1 MSYSQGIQASGSPAA
16 DGDDAPTQRDRAL
29 ETEPGRHAEATSDVV
44 TAASTRNRVRNT
56 LRNTLRNTSQ
66 DADGAVDEDRAP
78 LSSPRERAVLELVA
92 RLRLVSL
99 GLVHRTLFP
108 DVSRQVVGRLVG
120 RMTRR
125 GWLRSWAE
133 PTASGGNPRWLFPT
147 AAGRTAG
154 LGMALGTAVGTPAER
169 LVSTML
175 PSARTRPLELTPRI
189 VPPFLRHQQE
199 VATLLVRLAQAHGAL
214 WYSAWD
220 RPLPQAGAPV
230 ALPQPDGVLVLPGTA
245 APELVFLE
253 HDRGMESPA
262 HFARAKAER
271 YAELAVRPE
280 LCQRL
285 FGFPSFRLA
294 VTVEDFRSHR
304 MPLERLGRLARL
316 LVDAGVARESRL
328 ALAGWANDMP
338 AGAVW
343 CRADDPFVPR
353 PRPAIEVQA
362 SDLRHTLLCPAP
374 RPGAPCAC
382 RGHPGALATFY
393 GIP

>member
-56 LRNTLRNTSQ
+56 LRNTSR
-66 DADGAVDEDRAP
+66 DANGAVDEDRAP
-78 LSSPRERAVLELVA
+78 LISPRERAVLELVT
-92 RLRLVSL
+92 RLRLVPL
-99 GLVHRTLFP
+99 GLVHRALFS

-125 GWLRSWAE
+125 GFLRTWAE
-133 PTASGGNPRWLFPT
+133 PTASGGNPRWLVPT

-154 LGMALGTAVGTPAER
+154 LGMVLGAAVGTPAER

-175 PSARTRPLELTPRI
+175 PSARTRPLDLTPRI

-199 VATLLVRLAQAHGAL
+199 VATLLVRLAQARRAL

-220 RPLPQAGAPV
+220 RPLPQAGAPI
-230 ALPQPDGVLVLPGTA
+230 ALPQPDGVLILPGATG
-245 APELVFLE
+245 PELVFLE

-294 VTVEDFRSHR
+294 VTVEDFRFHR
-304 MPLERLGRLARL
+304 VPLERLGRLARL
-316 LVDAGVARESRL
+316 LLDAGVARESL
-328 ALAGWANDMP
+328 LTLAGWVYDSP
-338 AGAVW
+338 SGTVW

-353 PRPAIEVQA
+353 PRPAPEAQDT
-362 SDLRHTLLCPAP
+362 DLRHTLLCLAV
-374 RPGAPCAC
+374 RPGTPCAC
-382 RGHPGALATFY
+382 GA
-393 GIP
+393 

>member
-1 MSYSQGIQASGSPAA
+1 MSYSYALQTSGTSAA

-29 ETEPGRHAEATSDVV
+29 ETGPGRQAEAAPDGTS
-44 TAASTRNRVRNT
+44 AAPTRNRV
-56 LRNTLRNTSQ
+56 LNTLRNTSRE
-66 DADGAVDEDRAP
+66 ADGAVDEDRAP
-78 LSSPRERAVLELVA
+78 LISPRERAVLELVV
-92 RLRLVSL
+92 RLRLVPL
-99 GLVHRTLFP
+99 GLVHRTLFS

-133 PTASGGNPRWLFPT
+133 PTASGGNPRWLVPT

-154 LGMALGTAVGTPAER
+154 LGMVLGAAVGTSTER

-189 VPPFLRHQQE
+189 VPPFLRHQHE
-199 VATLLVRLAQAHGAL
+199 LATLLVRLAQAHGAL

-220 RPLPQAGAPV
+220 RPLPLAGAPI
-230 ALPQPDGVLVLPGTA
+230 ALPQPDGVLVLPGA
-245 APELVFLE
+245 AGPELVFLE

-262 HFARAKAER
+262 HFARTKAER

-285 FGFPSFRLA
+285 FGFPTFRLA
-294 VTVEDFRSHR
+294 VTVDDFRFRR

-316 LVDAGVARESRL
+316 LVDAGVARESL
-328 ALAGWANDMP
+328 LTLAGWVYDSP
-338 AGAVW
+338 SGAVW

-353 PRPAIEVQA
+353 PRPAIEVQDP
-362 SDLRHTLLCPAP
+362 DLRHTLAIPL
-374 RPGAPCAC
+374 GAHEVRYV
-382 RGHPGALATFY
+382 RGVGD
-393 GIP
+393 GGGG

>member
-1 MSYSQGIQASGSPAA
+1 M
-16 DGDDAPTQRDRAL
+16 
-29 ETEPGRHAEATSDVV
+29 
-44 TAASTRNRVRNT
+44 
-56 LRNTLRNTSQ
+56 
-66 DADGAVDEDRAP
+66 VD
-78 LSSPRERAVLELVA
+78 
-92 RLRLVSL
+92 
-99 GLVHRTLFP
+99 
-108 DVSRQVVGRLVG
+108 
-120 RMTRR
+120 R

-133 PTASGGNPRWLFPT
+133 PTASGGNPRWLVPT

-154 LGMALGTAVGTPAER
+154 LGIALGTAVGTPAEQ

-199 VATLLVRLAQAHGAL
+199 VATLLVRLAQANGAL

-220 RPLPQAGAPV
+220 RPLPQAGAPI
-230 ALPQPDGVLVLPGTA
+230 ALPQADGVLVLPGA
-245 APELVFLE
+245 AGPELVFLE

-294 VTVEDFRSHR
+294 VTVEDFRFHR

-328 ALAGWANDMP
+328 ALAGWVHDCP
-338 AGAVW
+338 SGAVW
-343 CRADDPFVPR
+343 CKADDPFVPR
-353 PRPAIEVQA
+353 PRPAIEVQDV
-362 SDLRHTLLCPAP
+362 DLRHTLL
-374 RPGAPCAC
+374 
-382 RGHPGALATFY
+382 
-393 GIP
+393 